1 MARMVKCAKLQQELE
16 GLDKPPVPG
25 ELGKR
30 IYENVSKEGWK
41 LWTTHMTML
50 VNEYRLSMS
59 NPEAQKFLLEQ
70 LEQFFFGEG
79 AALPPD
85 YVPQQ
90 SK

>member
-1 MARMVKCAKLQQELE
+1 MARTVKCVKLQQELE

-41 LWTTHMTML
+41 LWTNHMTML

-59 NPEAQKFLLEQ
+59 NPDAQKFLLEQ